1 MQSVRLFIMLI
12 VLLPLILSAGQGAVP
27 DEEETV
33 VIGGGVYRLGVAVS
47 DLDED
52 KTTELGIKEGAYVLE
67 VIEGSEAECGR
78 PAQAGTV

>member
-1 MQSVRLFIMLI
+1 M
-12 VLLPLILSAGQGAVP
+12 PLILSAGQGGVP
-27 DEEETV
+27 EEEETV
-33 VIGGGVYRLGVAVS
+33 VIGGKGYRLGVAVS

-52 KTTELGIKEGAYVLE
+52 KATELGIKEGAYVLE